1 MIADF
6 PWEPWSLACDT
17 KDNLIVSFKYVPR
30 PGYLKNGKPEVFPQL
45 PDAFGT
51 SFSGWGNSG
60 FGILFYSMNPNH
72 PEETIKLLEKVPMG
86 SIKNVH
92 KALYP
97 ANRWRDYHDFN
108 IVSVSRPTEMYVAP
122 DGVTVIPVQYDFA
135 RSAAMVEAFPGK
147 PLYSSDEYDKRTVRL
162 NVSPEGYLS
171 DLTYFTE
178 MGEFNSAV
186 DANGNVYVVDGQVYI
201 FNKEGKR
208 IGEIEVPERPVTICF
223 GGKDS
228 KTLFIT
234 TNTSLYSVAMKK

>member
-1 MIADF
+1 MY
-6 PWEPWSLACDT
+6 PP
-17 KDNLIVSFKYVPR
+17 
-30 PGYLKNGKPEVFPQL
+30 L

-60 FGILFYSMNPNH
+60 FGILFYSMDPNH
-72 PEETIKLLEKVPMG
+72 PEETIRLLEKVPMG

-97 ANRWRDYHDFN
+97 AGRWRDYHDFN
-108 IVSVSRPTEMYVAP
+108 IISVNRPTEMYVAP
-122 DGVTVIPVQYDFA
+122 DGVTVIPIEYDFA
-135 RSAAMVEAFPGK
+135 RSAAMVEAFPDK

-186 DANGNVYVVDGQVYI
+186 DADGNVYVVDGQVYI

-208 IGEIEVPERPVTICF
+208 TGEIEVPERPVTICF
-223 GGKDS
+223 GGKDN

-234 TNTSLYSVAMKK
+234 TNTSLYSVEVKK